1 MKFDF
6 DIFIKA
12 NADSFSKAMKEVSNA
27 LQEVKKD
34 SSGTFE
40 NIGRDMQRIVGPNM
54 AMLSNSFQQV
64 YYRGIAPLMTQI
76 TTGVGQVMTKILP
89 IVESGLISITGLAST
104 VLGAIGGP
112 VGLAVLAGVA
122 VIGGMVFGAVK
133 DLLSGI
139 AGTIGDVIGGA
150 IGFITDTV
158 IPQAFEGLK
167 TLASVGFEAVK
178 GIFEFVGGIG
188 KAAFDSIK
196 SLDLLQAGLA
206 STIKEVLN
214 FKDASTGMDLN
225 LKDQF
230 TASKVKAKELMDFFK
245 QESLAGLASP
255 DDYTAI
261 FIGIEKL
268 VAKTIKA
275 GQDPTK
281 MGGKI
286 AVAAAE
292 MMNIFP
298 EYKGRQQVVLSEINQ
313 LLAGTVRSTSL
324 LAQQLGLLT
333 EADRKMW
340 KEKVKA
346 GEAAEEL
353 AKMLEFVNDA
363 GSDLTGSY
371 PQLENFFKKLVELHL
386 LRDVFHDIYDSITSF
401 GNVLR
406 DVFYNTE
413 TRQFTDTYWELV
425 EVFKEL
431 LAAPYTEFTK
441 LLETAFNF
449 TKANPEIF
457 KNLGVLASTIMVK
470 TLQLGIALI
479 EVLSNNKDLIN
490 KALNGLIDLIKNID
504 IESFKNLFQIGI
516 NFAKEMLFLILGLS
530 KVKDFGIL
538 FKPITDALE
547 LIKIQFVFIHDTI
560 LKLVSIFGPIGA
572 TIATIVTNVERIVG
586 SIISLIG
593 NKDFQT
599 LVTSLFKDQYKSTIE
614 AWSKVMQSGLEA
626 YNNLGSGM
634 SEAMSGGP
642 LSNNFK
648 PLPKREEDLAKRHPL
663 IMQESKGGVDDKPFT
678 RDDIYNTIRKFMD
691 ETGRKAKYELE
702 GETDIKNKNKV
713 HVSFSIRDLE
723 GKESKP
729 VEAEM
734 TPKQFAE
741 LKKQLAYLENL
752 AAKSKWNN
760 AAADRA
766 QNLMHTK
773 TGN

>member
-12 NADSFSKAMKEVSNA
+12 NADAFSKAMKEVSSA
-27 LQEVKKD
+27 LQEVKKE

-76 TTGVGQVMTKILP
+76 STGVGQVMTKILP
-89 IVESGLISITGLAST
+89 IVESGLIAVTGLAST
-104 VLGAIGGP
+104 VLASIGGP
-112 VGLAVLAGVA
+112 VGLAVLAGIA

-167 TLASVGFEAVK
+167 TLASISFEAVK
-178 GIFEFVGGIG
+178 GIFEFVGHIG
-188 KAAFDSIK
+188 HAAMESLKNLELLQTGLATTINEVAKFTDATTGKELVGLDKFLASKGLAKNLIADFKQK
-196 SLDLLQAGLA
+196 SLG
-206 STIKEVLN
+206 
-214 FKDASTGMDLN
+214 
-225 LKDQF
+225 
-230 TASKVKAKELMDFFK
+230 
-245 QESLAGLASP
+245 GLASP
-255 DDYTAI
+255 DDYANI
-261 FIGIEKL
+261 FVGIEKL
-268 VAKTIKA
+268 VAKASKTGDNA
-275 GQDPTK
+275 VK
-281 MGGKI
+281 MGAKLSM
-286 AVAAAE
+286 AAAE
-292 MMNIFP
+292 MIKIFP
-298 EYKGRQQVVLSEINQ
+298 QEYRGQVTMVISEIDQ
-313 LLAGTVRSTSL
+313 LFAGTIRSTSR
-324 LAQQLGLLT
+324 LAQQLGMLG
-333 EADRKMW
+333 EEDRKRW
-340 KEKVKA
+340 KELLKSGEGVKTLI
-346 GEAAEEL
+346 ET
-353 AKMLEFVNDA
+353 LEFANIA
-363 GSDLTGSY
+363 SQDLIGTF
-371 PQLENFFKKLVELHL
+371 PQLENFFKKLIDLHL
-386 LRDVFHDIYDSITSF
+386 LRDVFNDIYDSLTAF
-401 GNVLR
+401 GNRLR
-406 DVFYNTE
+406 DVFYD
-413 TRQFTDTYWELV
+413 TDAKQLTSTYWELV
-425 EVFKEL
+425 AVFKEL
-431 LAAPYTEFTK
+431 LAAPYAEFTN
-441 LLETAFNF
+441 LLETALNF

-504 IESFKNLFQIGI
+504 IESFKSLFQMGI
-516 NFAKEMLFLILGLS
+516 DFAKEILFLILGLS
-530 KVKDFGIL
+530 KAENLDKAFLPLI
-538 FKPITDALE
+538 DALN
-547 LIKIQFVFIHDTI
+547 LIKGTFEIIKLSIEGMGSI
-560 LKLVSIFGPIGA
+560 LAEKIFGPIG
-572 TIATIVTNVERIVG
+572 ILLSNPVVQKLLGDNISKQVT
-586 SIISLIG
+586 
-593 NKDFQT
+593 DFIQ
-599 LVTSLFKDQYKSTIE
+599 DRYKETQD
-614 AWSKVMQSGLEA
+614 AWVDIRQKGVEA
-626 YNNLGSGM
+626 YYSQRSGM
-634 SEAMSGGP
+634 SDPMEAGKRSGLFDP
-642 LSNNFK
+642 LTDKSKEFGK
-648 PLPKREEDLAKRHPL
+648 KHPL
-663 IMQESKGGVDDKPFT
+663 VYYESKGGKDPNKEFT

-752 AAKSKWNN
+752 AAKSKYNN
-760 AAADRA
+760 YAADRA